1 MRGRWLASALV
12 LSLGTVT
19 RVAAQEPAAQ
29 DAGPTVEAAVG
40 TAIVNRELEGAA
52 ETFPATVGTVYCW
65 VKVSKTQPG
74 TTVDAVWYHSN
85 VEVGRKTLNIGGSP
99 WRTNSSKIIPPDA
112 TGDWRV
118 DIAGADGKVLKSVS
132 FKVQ

>member
-12 LSLGTVT
+12 ALSTVPAT
-19 RVAAQEPAAQ
+19 RLAAQ
-29 DAGPTVEAAVG
+29 DTGPTVEAAVG

-65 VKVSKTQPG
+65 VKVSKTQAG
-74 TTVDAVWYHSN
+74 TTVDAVWYHSD

-118 DIAGADGKVLKSVS
+118 DLVGADGKVLKSVA

>member
-1 MRGRWLASALV
+1 MRGGWIAAALV

-19 RVAAQEPAAQ
+19 SVAAQ

-40 TAIVNRELEGAA
+40 TSIVNRELEGASD
-52 ETFPATVGTVYCW
+52 TFPSTVGTVYCW
-65 VKVSKTQPG
+65 IKVSNTQAG

-99 WRTNSSKIIPPDA
+99 WRTNSSKIIPLDA

-118 DIAGADGKVLKSVS
+118 DIVADGRVLKSVS